1 MIYYVFIDEN
11 GMIYAVTPQNV
22 TLTRLEIETDDVSK
36 IEELVQQTLV
46 LIE

>member
-11 GMIYAVTPQNV
+11 GMIYAVTPKNV

-36 IEELVQQTLV
+36 IEEMVQQIV
-46 LIE
+46 APS